1 MDNHLLNLLNSS
13 SIIKKNTRLFLIWA
27 VDKEG
32 TPCLLP
38 EEDIFCWAWMQL
50 KPVSNKYSKPAVR
63 ENLIVNGIVADIIDF
78 EADDVYDVVLIVR
91 VLLILQ
97 SNKIRKSV
105 LEKYSSAVCNDGY
118 YLIADTPKNQ
128 ILICNIF
135 KSLKQDLEFIKNKK
149 GFLFAHKIKR

>member
-1 MDNHLLNLLNSS
+1 M
-13 SIIKKNTRLFLIWA
+13 
-27 VDKEG
+27 
-32 TPCLLP
+32 
-38 EEDIFCWAWMQL
+38 
-50 KPVSNKYSKPAVR
+50 
-63 ENLIVNGIVADIIDF
+63 NGIVADIIDF

-105 LEKYSSAVCNDGY
+105 LEKYSSAFCNVGY

>member
-1 MDNHLLNLLNSS
+1 M
-13 SIIKKNTRLFLIWA
+13 
-27 VDKEG
+27 
-32 TPCLLP
+32 
-38 EEDIFCWAWMQL
+38 
-50 KPVSNKYSKPAVR
+50 
-63 ENLIVNGIVADIIDF
+63 NGIVANIIDF

-91 VLLILQ
+91 VILILQ